1 MAEKILEKLD
11 ILDNHAKII
20 LTQREKINWLQS
32 GRRKKPLISP
42 LTFDFQSEFEQPIA
56 KSTLKT
62 VSRITENKSYNIKKQ
77 ERYVSFKS
85 KPEHKKSHFEKS
97 NLRPHFVSTQAKI
110 QENKSIERL
119 EPVKENLKSRSIR
132 PFLYLKDTSEVE
144 NRSQELYSH
153 NGPAYRR
160 PFGSSAFSP
169 VLSIRSNAY
178 KKERDS
184 TLSRAPA
191 KKKPTVAFD
200 SVGHLEDYRNR
211 RKTSPTQMKDFNIQ
225 ESKSSRNYQLSE
237 HCSVRKKA
245 LLPLCFEDELKKSN
259 AKIININSLKTA
271 ISQMESPIY

>member
-110 QENKSIERL
+110 QENKSIE
-119 EPVKENLKSRSIR
+119 PVKENLKSRSIR

-211 RKTSPTQMKDFNIQ
+211 R
-225 ESKSSRNYQLSE
+225 
-237 HCSVRKKA
+237 
-245 LLPLCFEDELKKSN
+245 
-259 AKIININSLKTA
+259 
-271 ISQMESPIY
+271 